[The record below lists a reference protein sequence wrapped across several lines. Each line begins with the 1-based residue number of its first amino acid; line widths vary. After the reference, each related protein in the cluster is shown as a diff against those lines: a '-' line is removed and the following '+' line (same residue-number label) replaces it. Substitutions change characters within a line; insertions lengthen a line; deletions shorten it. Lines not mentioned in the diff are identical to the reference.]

1 MIFASGVDCKF
12 CVDLPGSRLKLSD
25 SVYDKSGRTYLMNID
40 FYYLNE
46 LVKDDDDDNEYTVD
60 AYHAGNVSDA
70 IG

>member
-1 MIFASGVDCKF
+1 
-12 CVDLPGSRLKLSD
+12 
-25 SVYDKSGRTYLMNID
+25 MNID

-70 IG
+70 IA